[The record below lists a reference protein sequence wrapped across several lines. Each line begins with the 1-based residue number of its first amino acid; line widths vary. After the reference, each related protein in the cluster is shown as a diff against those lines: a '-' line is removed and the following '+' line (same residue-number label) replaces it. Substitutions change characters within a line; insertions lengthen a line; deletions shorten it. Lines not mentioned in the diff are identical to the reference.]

1 MAQQSVTKN
10 PNKAQQFLEYFNKVI
25 VPEAS
30 SVEGKRN
37 KIITFFKV
45 WGIIVTGCALLM
57 AIACLNPKHIDFG
70 VFFTIFLPPVVIL
83 VLVPLFFVRSLY
95 AISAK
100 KKILPKL
107 LSFWGEFNYVPP
119 INIYTALYGCIKNKT
134 GIGGLLNEI
143 FQDKRSDISIDHN
156 IMSRLLRYENVSFDD
171 KITGRYE
178 DINLELAEFHTY
190 YTTRDSK
197 GNKSKHIT
205 FKGVCFSAVMNK
217 SFKGMTAISTT
228 SLDKRRLDRGN
239 RLLIEG
245 DVDLG
250 DLFDAGKKFLK
261 SGFDKQKLIQKT
273 QEFEAA
279 QEAAESA
286 PKCQDVMLEDPE
298 FKNMF
303 NVYSNDQ
310 VEARYILT
318 TAFMERFKKM
328 EKSFNGG
335 IKAIFIDN
343 KIYILVDDRKN
354 WFEIPFFK
362 SATDINNYKEFIN
375 DFTKLLAIIETLK
388 LNENIGL

>member
-10 PNKAQQFLEYFNKVI
+10 PSKAQQFLEYFNKVV

-57 AIACLNPKHIDFG
+57 VVACLNPKHIDFG

-83 VLVPLFFVRSLY
+83 VFVPLFFVRSLY

-107 LSFWGEFNYVPP
+107 LSFWGQFNYVPP
-119 INIYTALYGCIKNKT
+119 LNIYTALYDCIKNKT

-178 DINLELAEFHTY
+178 DINLELAEFYTY
-190 YTTRDSK
+190 YTTKDSK
-197 GNKSKHIT
+197 GNRSKQIT

-217 SFKGMTAISTT
+217 SFKGMTAISTS

-239 RLLIEG
+239 QSLIEG
-245 DVDLG
+245 DVDFS

-261 SGFDKQKLIQKT
+261 SGFDKQKLIKKT

-279 QEAAESA
+279 QQAAESA

-298 FKNMF
+298 FRNMF

-328 EKSFNGG
+328 KKSFNGG

-388 LNENIGL
+388 LNENIGM

>member
-1 MAQQSVTKN
+1 M
-10 PNKAQQFLEYFNKVI
+10 
-25 VPEAS
+25 
-30 SVEGKRN
+30 
-37 KIITFFKV
+37 
-45 WGIIVTGCALLM
+45 
-57 AIACLNPKHIDFG
+57 
-70 VFFTIFLPPVVIL
+70 IL
-83 VLVPLFFVRSLY
+83 VTCL
-95 AISAK
+95 
-100 KKILPKL
+100 
-107 LSFWGEFNYVPP
+107 
-119 INIYTALYGCIKNKT
+119 
-134 GIGGLLNEI
+134 
-143 FQDKRSDISIDHN
+143 
-156 IMSRLLRYENVSFDD
+156 
-171 KITGRYE
+171 
-178 DINLELAEFHTY
+178 
-190 YTTRDSK
+190 
-197 GNKSKHIT
+197 
-205 FKGVCFSAVMNK
+205 
-217 SFKGMTAISTT
+217 MT
-228 SLDKRRLDRGN
+228 
-239 RLLIEG
+239 
-245 DVDLG
+245 
-250 DLFDAGKKFLK
+250 GKKFLK

-298 FKNMF
+298 FRDMF
-303 NVYSNDQ
+303 SVYSNDQ